1 MKPRAMAFACV
12 VAWTTMAGAV
22 VQPQGPAA
30 PIAAP
35 PDSDSVPT
43 CQETFPANGDR
54 PKVQE
59 TFPTKGTT
67 GYALVLDLA
76 IEHKKGETVLP
87 SGLGAKANG
96 DDVKALER
104 AGFFLPNPGG
114 GTAPSLE
121 VKDVGDHKKSSLKI
135 PVVALPKKP
144 GRAELE
150 LPPLP
155 IAIARASGEVR
166 TLCTKPHR
174 IVVEDAIANTPGA
187 KPKGNTKPRR
197 QVEEWTAAK
206 DAAIGAI
213 SALVLVPLLAW
224 LYLLWKRRPK
234 PVPPPPPPRPP
245 WEVALEELFDVRIAQ
260 LVEQGRY
267 AEHFDRVSDA
277 IRKYLGARYGYDGL
291 ETTTHEA
298 LHALKHVVPRIVV
311 LGDIESFLETADLV
325 KFAKLAPTEA
335 ECYST
340 LARAEELV
348 RRTMPPMIIP
358 SPAVAGSPQ
367 PPLGKASGR
376 YGADVPPSGGPT

>member
-1 MKPRAMAFACV
+1 MSLRV
-12 VAWTTMAGAV
+12 RTLAGALLWTATARAV
-22 VQPQGPAA
+22 VPPQVPSA
-30 PIAAP
+30 PITAP
-35 PDSDSVPT
+35 VESDVVPT
-43 CQETFPANGDR
+43 CQDTFPASGDR
-54 PKVQE
+54 PKVAE
-59 TFPTKGTT
+59 TFPSKGTS
-67 GYALVLDLA
+67 GYALVLELA

-87 SGLGAKANG
+87 SGLGAKASG

-104 AGFFLPNPGG
+104 AGFYLPHPGG
-114 GTAPSLE
+114 GSAPSLE
-121 VKDVGDHKKSSLKI
+121 AKDEGDHKKSTLKI

-144 GRAELE
+144 GRTELE

-166 TLCTKPHR
+166 TLCTKAHR
-174 IVVEDAIANTPGA
+174 IVVEDAIANTPDA
-187 KPKGNTKPRR
+187 KPKGNTRPRR

-206 DAAIGAI
+206 DVAIGAA
-213 SALVLVPLLAW
+213 SALVLLPLLAW
-224 LYLLWKRRPK
+224 LYRLWKRRPK

-277 IRKYLGARYGYDGL
+277 IRRYLGARYGFDGL

-298 LHALKHVVPRIVV
+298 LHALKNVVPKIVV
-311 LGDIESFLETADLV
+311 FGDIESFLQTADLV
-325 KFAKLAPTEA
+325 KFAKLVPTEA

-348 RRTMPPMIIP
+348 RRTMPAMIIASP
-358 SPAVAGSPQ
+358 SPPPGAPNKPQSAGAPT
-367 PPLGKASGR
+367 P
-376 YGADVPPSGGPT
+376 GGQT

>member
-1 MKPRAMAFACV
+1 MTVRASAVACV
-12 VAWTTMAGAV
+12 FAWTTTAGAV

-35 PDSDSVPT
+35 VDSETVPT
-43 CQETFPANGDR
+43 CNETFPPNGDR
-54 PKVQE
+54 PKMEE
-59 TFPTKGTT
+59 TFPAKGTT
-67 GYALVLDLA
+67 GYALVLEVA

-96 DDVKALER
+96 DDVKALEH
-104 AGFFLPNPGG
+104 AGFYLPNPGG
-114 GTAPSLE
+114 GSAPSLE

-144 GRAELE
+144 GRAELQ

-155 IAIARASGEVR
+155 VAIARASGEVR

-174 IVVEDAIANTPGA
+174 IVVEDAIANTPDA

-206 DAAIGAI
+206 DAAIGAV
-213 SALVLVPLLAW
+213 STLVIAPLLAW

-298 LHALKHVVPRIVV
+298 LHALQRVVPRIVV
-311 LGDIESFLETADLV
+311 LGDIDSFLQTADLV

-340 LARAEELV
+340 LARAEDLV
-348 RRTMPPMIIP
+348 RRTMPAMILP
-358 SPAVAGSPQ
+358 GPPPPAQSGAPKGAAA
-367 PPLGKASGR
+367 PP
-376 YGADVPPSGGPT
+376 PGGPS

>member
-1 MKPRAMAFACV
+1 MSPRVRTAVGALL
-12 VAWTTMAGAV
+12 WTTAAGAV
-22 VQPQGPAA
+22 VPPQGPPA

-35 PDSDSVPT
+35 VESEPAAT
-43 CQETFPANGDR
+43 CQDTFPTTGDR
-54 PKVQE
+54 PKVTE
-59 TFPTKGTT
+59 TFPSKGTS
-67 GYALVLDLA
+67 GYALVLELA

-87 SGLGAKANG
+87 SGLGAKASG

-104 AGFFLPNPGG
+104 AGFYLPNPGG
-114 GTAPSLE
+114 GSAPSLE
-121 VKDVGDHKKSSLKI
+121 VKDVADHKTSTLKI

-144 GRAELE
+144 GRADLE

-155 IAIARASGEVR
+155 VAIARASGEVR

-174 IVVEDAIANTPGA
+174 IVVEDAIANTPDA

-213 SALVLVPLLAW
+213 SALVVVPLLAW
-224 LYLLWKRRPK
+224 LYRLWKRRPK

-245 WEVALEELFDVRIAQ
+245 WEVALEELFDVRIAK

-277 IRKYLGARYGYDGL
+277 IRRYLGARYGFDGL
-291 ETTTHEA
+291 ETTTPEA
-298 LHALKHVVPRIVV
+298 LHALRRVVPKIAV
-311 LGDIESFLETADLV
+311 LGDIENFLQEADLV
-325 KFAKLAPTEA
+325 KFAKLVPTEA

-348 RRTMPPMIIP
+348 RRTMPAMIIGLP
-358 SPAVAGSPQ
+358 PPPPGQ
-367 PPLGKASGR
+367 PNKPTT
-376 YGADVPPSGGPT
+376 ADVPPPGAPT